1 MQNKLT
7 DRRFSYINTRRIQNK
22 VSKSIHELVGPDP
35 EMERSS
41 GELENIMRWEDDGG
55 LIVGVNVFTDDLPP
69 ISPIPVNKA

>member
-35 EMERSS
+35 ELACGK
-41 GELENIMRWEDDGG
+41 GELESIMRWEDDGG
-55 LIVGVNVFTDDLPP
+55 SLIGNRKSTLQ
-69 ISPIPVNKA
+69 ITEMNHK